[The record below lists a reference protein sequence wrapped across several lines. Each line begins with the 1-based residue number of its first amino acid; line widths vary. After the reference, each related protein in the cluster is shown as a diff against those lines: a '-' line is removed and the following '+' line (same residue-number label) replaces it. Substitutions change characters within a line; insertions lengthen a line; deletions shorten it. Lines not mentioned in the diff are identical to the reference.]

1 MRKIGFMLD
10 PVKCTISTENFADPK
25 PRDYKTG
32 LATEVIL
39 QLNTVGKN
47 FCLCDYEIFNKS
59 KMNYTALTSMPSE
72 ILKISNFS
80 LKTILNTMP
89 GSLAKFKME
98 AKPYPPD
105 RELRRQFI
113 EKQ

>member
-10 PVKCTISTENFADPK
+10 PVKGTISTDDFSEPT
-25 PRDYKTG
+25 RDDYTNG

-47 FCLCDYEIFNKS
+47 FCLCDYEIFYKS

-89 GSLAKFKME
+89 GSLAKFKIE
-98 AKPYPPD
+98 AKSYPPD
-105 RELRRQFI
+105 CELR
-113 EKQ
+113 K